1 MVLSD
6 GLSEGFVEF
15 CQDLFSL
22 SGGFV
27 RWFCQGVCQVVLS
40 GGLAGGFVRC
50 FRHMVLSGGFVR
62 WFCQVVCQVFLSSFV

>member
-27 RWFCQGVCQVVLS
+27 RWYVRWFCQVVWQVVLS
-40 GGLAGGFVRC
+40 GGFDVWFC
-50 FRHMVLSGGFVR
+50 QVVLSGGFVR
-62 WFCQVVCQVFLSSFV
+62 WF